1 MKYVDMLLAP
11 ARRGGEQGLL
21 LYGEK
26 LNKLEVTREIVLKNK
41 EEAIKLLGYNGE
53 FKRRLQSEVPVRIVD
68 RGQRVALIGKDEDVT
83 VIDGLLNEM
92 LTVIRRGHEPTFADF
107 QYALEEARSKDL
119 NGLGDALTDVV
130 TVSRRGNVVRP
141 RTRGQRQYVEAM
153 RTHDIVFSIGPAG
166 TGKTYLAMAMALSSL
181 MQREVARLV
190 LCRPAVEAGESLG
203 FLPGDLERKVNPYL
217 RPLYDALYDMLGAGD
232 LARYV
237 EKDMIEIAPLAYMR
251 GRTLSN
257 AFAVL
262 DEAQNT
268 THEQMKMF
276 LTRLG
281 RNSRT
286 VITGDI
292 TQIDLP
298 RGKASGLVE
307 AVGILAETDG
317 VAFAYL
323 TRKDVVRHKLV
334 QDIIDAYEVSEKNEQ
349 SGRQGETAADNS
361 DRRGRS
367 AADGEERGAAQAGQ

>member
-1 MKYVDMLLAP
+1 VLLP
-11 ARRGGEQGLL
+11 PVRRGGKQGLF

-26 LNKLEVTREIVLKNK
+26 LDELEVTREIVLKNQ
-41 EEAIKLLGYNGE
+41 EEAISLFGCNGE
-53 FKRRLQSEVPVRIVD
+53 FRRRLQSETPVRIVD
-68 RGQRVALIGKDEDVT
+68 RGHRVALIGKEEDVA

-107 QYALEEARSKDL
+107 EYALEEARSRDV
-119 NGLGDALTDVV
+119 NGLSDALTDVV
-130 TVSRRGNVVRP
+130 VVSRRGTVVRP
-141 RTRGQRQYVEAM
+141 RTRGQRLYVQAM

-181 MQREVARLV
+181 MRHEVARLV

-217 RPLYDALYDMLGAGD
+217 RPLYDALHDMLGATD

-237 EKDMIEIAPLAYMR
+237 ERDMIEIAPLAYMR

-257 AFAVL
+257 SFAVL

-281 RNSRT
+281 RDSRT
-286 VITGDI
+286 VVTGDI

-307 AVGILAETDG
+307 AVGILAGTDG

-323 TRKDVVRHKLV
+323 TKKDVVRHKLV
-334 QDIIDAYEVSEKNEQ
+334 QDIIDAYEVKERNELSRKQ
-349 SGRQGETAADNS
+349 SDSGADDS
-361 DRRGRS
+361 DSRGRS
-367 AADGEERGAAQAGQ
+367 GTDGEGRGST

>member
-1 MKYVDMLLAP
+1 MSP
-11 ARRGGEQGLL
+11 ARRGGEQGPF

-26 LNKLEVTREIVLKNK
+26 LNDIEVTREIVLKNK
-41 EEAIKLLGYNGE
+41 EEAIKLFGYNGE
-53 FKRRLQSEVPVRIVD
+53 FKRRLQSETPVRIVD
-68 RGQRVALIGKDEDVT
+68 RGHRVALIGNDEDVE

-107 QYALEEARSKDL
+107 EYALEEARSKDV
-119 NGLGDALTDVV
+119 NGLGDALTDAVV
-130 TVSRRGNVVRP
+130 VSRRGTVVRP

-181 MQREVARLV
+181 MRREVARLV

-281 RNSRT
+281 RDSKT

-298 RGKASGLVE
+298 RGKVSGLVE
-307 AVGILAETDG
+307 AVGILGGTDG
-317 VAFAYL
+317 VSFAYL
-323 TRKDVVRHKLV
+323 TKKDVVRHKLV
-334 QDIIDAYEVSEKNEQ
+334 QDIIDAYEVKEKNDLSRRQEQ
-349 SGRQGETAADNS
+349 NAAADYDS
-361 DRRGRS
+361 RGRS
-367 AADGEERGAAQAGQ
+367 ATDAEKRGAAQASQ

>member
-1 MKYVDMLLAP
+1 LDEP
-11 ARRGGEQGLL
+11 
-21 LYGEK
+21 
-26 LNKLEVTREIVLKNK
+26 EVTREIVLENK
-41 EEAIKLLGYNGE
+41 EEAIKLFGHNGE
-53 FKRRLQSEVPVRIVD
+53 FRRRLQSETPVRIVD
-68 RGQRVALIGKDEDVT
+68 RGHRVALIGSDEDVA
-83 VIDGLLNEM
+83 VIDGLLREM

-107 QYALEEARSKDL
+107 EYALTEARNRDV
-119 NGLGDALTDVV
+119 NGLGDALTDAVV
-130 TVSRRGNVVRP
+130 VSRRGNVVRP

-181 MQREVARLV
+181 MHHEVARLV

-217 RPLYDALYDMLGAGD
+217 RPLYDALYDMLGTGD

-281 RNSRT
+281 RDSKT

-298 RGKASGLVE
+298 RGKTSGLVE
-307 AVGILAETDG
+307 AVGILADTAG

-323 TRKDVVRHKLV
+323 TKRDVVRHKLV
-334 QDIIDAYEVSEKNEQ
+334 QDIIDAYEVKEKTDLAR
-349 SGRQGETAADNS
+349 RQGDSAAADS
-361 DRRGRS
+361 DGRGRS
-367 AADGEERGAAQAGQ
+367 VTDGKERGPAQANE

>member
-1 MKYVDMLLAP
+1 
-11 ARRGGEQGLL
+11 
-21 LYGEK
+21 
-26 LNKLEVTREIVLKNK
+26 LNQVEVTKEIVLRNK
-41 EEAIKLLGYNGE
+41 DEALKLFGCNGE
-53 FKRRLQSEVPVRIVD
+53 FRRRLQSETSVRIVD
-68 RGQRVALIGKDEDVT
+68 RGQRVALIGRDEDVA

-92 LTVIRRGHEPTFADF
+92 LAAIRSGHEPTFSDF
-107 QYALEEARSKDL
+107 EYALEEARDKDV
-119 NGLGDALTDVV
+119 NGLGDVISDVV
-130 TVSRRGNVVRP
+130 VASKKGTVVRP
-141 RTRGQRQYVEAM
+141 RTRGQRRYVEAM
-153 RTHDIVFSIGPAG
+153 RTNDIVFSIGPAG
-166 TGKTYLAMAMALSSL
+166 TGKTYLAMAMALSAL
-181 MQREVARLV
+181 MRHEVARLV

-217 RPLYDALYDMLGAGD
+217 RPLYDALFDMVSAGD

-281 RNSRT
+281 RDSRT

-298 RGKASGLVE
+298 RGKISGLVE
-307 AVGILAETDG
+307 ATQILTGTQGI
-317 VAFAYL
+317 AFVYL

-334 QDIIDAYEVSEKNEQ
+334 QDIIDAYEVSEGGELLRRQ
-349 SGRQGETAADNS
+349 RESDSG
-361 DRRGRS
+361 GRS
-367 AADGEERGAAQAGQ
+367 GADGQERSAPKTGEQ

>member
-1 MKYVDMLLAP
+1 LT
-11 ARRGGEQGLL
+11 
-21 LYGEK
+21 
-26 LNKLEVTREIVLKNK
+26 KLEVTREIVLKNK

-107 QYALEEARSKDL
+107 QYALEEAKSKDV
-119 NGLGDALTDVV
+119 NGLGDALTDAV

-281 RNSRT
+281 RNSKT

-361 DRRGRS
+361 DSRGRF
-367 AADGEERGAAQAGQ
+367 AADGEEHGAAQAGQ